1 MAFQRS
7 ESPTAP
13 LSPAGPDEF
22 RHAGFCHE
30 AIEGRALLLCTQRNN
45 SAPTAQ
51 RHKATSSLTA
61 TGLLI
66 PMRALR
72 EFRRTPSSAVL
83 LKNGRRDS
91 TRDVQ
96 SLDEADADELELQ
109 QRQGSSGE
117 EGEAKTALDET
128 LSKIGFG
135 TYQKKLL

>member
-1 MAFQRS
+1 
-7 ESPTAP
+7 
-13 LSPAGPDEF
+13 
-22 RHAGFCHE
+22 
-30 AIEGRALLLCTQRNN
+30 
-45 SAPTAQ
+45 
-51 RHKATSSLTA
+51 
-61 TGLLI
+61 
-66 PMRALR
+66 MRALR